1 MRSIKQLNSFEE
13 WTFITEHENIVKFEA
28 EPYILIYGFGLKYI
42 LACTPIKKHNWN
54 QNDWWLDDRSDC
66 LYKTWLKSVIKLMDI
81 LAKHQEYCEWKLI
94 LMPLTYTWHR
104 NNFFTYVV
112 GWLIFWKFWTIKK
125 LIKPLKDIYPWIT
138 KLVSKWT

>member
-13 WTFITEHENIVKFEA
+13 WTFISEHENIVKFEA

-94 LMPLTYTWHR
+94 LMPLTYTGHR
-104 NNFFTYVV
+104 NKFFTYLSMSPKLFQTYPHREEH
-112 GWLIFWKFWTIKK
+112 WELIWHHYFCDWFC
-125 LIKPLKDIYPWIT
+125 
-138 KLVSKWT
+138 

>member
-13 WTFITEHENIVKFEA
+13 WTFISEHENIVKFEA

-66 LYKTWLKSVIKLMDI
+66 LYKTWLKSVICSNSS
-81 LAKHQEYCEWKLI
+81 AKTEK
-94 LMPLTYTWHR
+94 
-104 NNFFTYVV
+104 
-112 GWLIFWKFWTIKK
+112 GWSIFKK
-125 LIKPLKDIYPWIT
+125 LLLKLGWNAEIVRRFGGAAANNAGVCASDSEG
-138 KLVSKWT
+138 VAGV